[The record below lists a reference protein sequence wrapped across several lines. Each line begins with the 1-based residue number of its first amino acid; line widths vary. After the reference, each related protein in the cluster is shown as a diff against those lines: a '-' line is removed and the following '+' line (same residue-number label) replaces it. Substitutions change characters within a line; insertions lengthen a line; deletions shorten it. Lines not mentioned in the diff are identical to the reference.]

1 MKELPKVGM
10 PAPEFALPAAD
21 GGEISLKALRGRKI
35 VVFFYPKADTPGCT
49 REAIDFNRLKPEFEK
64 SGTTVVGVSGDPVQA
79 NDKFRAKYELGLP
92 LASDTTH
99 AMLEAYGVWGE
110 KSMWGRKYMGITRT
124 TVLIGSDGRV
134 AQVWPSV
141 KVEGHAESVLAAAR
155 AL

>member
-10 PAPEFALPAAD
+10 PAPDFALPAAG

-64 SGTTVVGVSGDPVQA
+64 LGATVVGVSADPVQA

-92 LASDTTH
+92 LASDPTR

-124 TVLIGSDGRV
+124 TVLIGSDGRIV
-134 AQVWPSV
+134 QVWPSV